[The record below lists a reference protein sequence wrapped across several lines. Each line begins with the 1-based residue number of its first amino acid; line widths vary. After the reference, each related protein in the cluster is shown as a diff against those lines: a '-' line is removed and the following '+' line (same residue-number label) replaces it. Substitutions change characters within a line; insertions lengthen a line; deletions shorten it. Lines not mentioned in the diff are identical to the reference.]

1 MNDLR
6 TRLPLVATSLLLA
19 LLVTVAFCEQ
29 QVHSNFANY
38 HTALSNGIV
47 MPRIGSPA
55 ILTSGSSL
63 EAYFDP
69 GSRGGKD
76 WGLRL
81 RSPFMDHEA
90 KVVSVV
96 ASEAQSIWKLS
107 AEVPKEAKRDLYDLV
122 IYSRQ
127 EPAVSFVERNSV
139 FIVGESFPDTLRVGV
154 ITDLHYGV
162 GTYYAY
168 TTNVLRRTL
177 DALSALDLDL
187 VVGTGDIVDAT
198 ADELP
203 FSNVASEFSRLRV
216 PILLALGNND
226 QYAIDKGFRY
236 WEKHLAPE
244 YYSVKFGAWYFLVLN
259 SGNGLIDE
267 NQLLWAERDLSAQ
280 PKEVFKVLVLHHPY
294 WSEPSPSLSLK
305 LPNLIK
311 TYGIGLVLMGH
322 THRDEARQDPALN
335 IVSVA
340 LSDEGAGYRLLNLTR
355 TRVEYDQRSRAYDS
369 LLVNYL
375 RPNDYTSA
383 GFAAHVS
390 NKLATDSRLR
400 LTFFL
405 RSQLAGATP
414 KVEGA
419 EVSRVMV
426 AKEPQGRTSA
436 EVGLKLAPKTEKIV
450 KVYFEED
457 KTPPSV
463 SCSYR
468 AEGTTVFVSPSASDI
483 GFGVSKVTVY
493 YSDDN
498 STWTIVP
505 VRVIERTEQYRF
517 TATKATVFLK
527 IEAEDGAG
535 LKATKYLAVQV
546 PDLQPKK
553 TETLSP
559 TVELT
564 VPVALIVA
572 LILGAILL
580 RRRKT
585 PR

>member
-1 MNDLR
+1 MR
-6 TRLPLVATSLLLA
+6 ARLPLVATSLLLA
-19 LLVTVAFCEQ
+19 WLVTVAFCEQ
-29 QVHSNFANY
+29 QAHSNFANY
-38 HTALSNGIV
+38 HAAPSNGIL
-47 MPRIGSPA
+47 MPRIGRPA

-63 EAYFDP
+63 EVYFDP

-96 ASEAQSIWKLS
+96 AFESQSIWKLS

-127 EPAVSFVERNSV
+127 ETAVSFVERNSV
-139 FIVGESFPDTLRVGV
+139 FVVGESFPDTLRVGV

-168 TTNVLRRTL
+168 TTKVLRRTL

-203 FSNVASEFSRLRV
+203 FSSVASEFYRLRV

-267 NQLLWAERDLSAQ
+267 NQLLWAEKDLSAQ
-280 PKEVFKVLVLHHPY
+280 PKELFKVLVLHHPY
-294 WSEPSPSLSLK
+294 WNEPHPSLSSK

-311 TYGIGLVLMGH
+311 ANGIGLVLMGH
-322 THRDEARQDPALN
+322 THRDEVRQDLTLN

-355 TRVEYDQRSRAYDS
+355 TRVEYDQRSWAYDS

-375 RPNDYTSA
+375 QPNDYTST

-390 NKLATDSRLR
+390 SRLATDSRLR

-405 RSQLAGATP
+405 RSQLAGVTP
-414 KVEGA
+414 KVDGA
-419 EVSRVMV
+419 EVSRVTV
-426 AKEPQGRTSA
+426 AKELQGRASV
-436 EVGLKLAPKTEKIV
+436 EVSLKLMPKTEKIV

-457 KTPPSV
+457 KTPPLA

-468 AEGTTVFVSPSASDI
+468 VEGATVFVSPSASDV
-483 GFGVSKVTVY
+483 GFGVVKVTVF

-505 VRVIERTEQYRF
+505 VRIIERTEQYRF
-517 TATKATVFLK
+517 TATKATIFLK
-527 IEAEDGAG
+527 VEAEDGAG

-546 PDLQPKK
+546 PDLQPMK
-553 TETLSP
+553 TEAPPP
-559 TVELT
+559 TVELA
-564 VPVALIVA
+564 VIVA
-572 LILGAILL
+572 LIGAVILGVILFRRGKTL
-580 RRRKT
+580 R
-585 PR
+585 

>member
-1 MNDLR
+1 LR
-6 TRLPLVATSLLLA
+6 ARLPLVATSLLLA

-29 QVHSNFANY
+29 QAHSNFANY
-38 HTALSNGIV
+38 HAAPSNGIL
-47 MPRIGSPA
+47 MPRIGCPA

-63 EAYFDP
+63 EVYFDP

-96 ASEAQSIWKLS
+96 AFESQSIWKLS

-127 EPAVSFVERNSV
+127 ETAVSFVERNSV
-139 FIVGESFPDTLRVGV
+139 FVVGESFPDTLRVGV

-168 TTNVLRRTL
+168 TTKVLRRTL

-203 FSNVASEFSRLRV
+203 FSSVASEFYRLRV

-267 NQLLWAERDLSAQ
+267 NQLLWAEKDLSAQ
-280 PKEVFKVLVLHHPY
+280 PKELFKVLVLHHPY
-294 WSEPSPSLSLK
+294 WNEPHPSLSSK

-311 TYGIGLVLMGH
+311 ANGIGLVLMGH
-322 THRDEARQDPALN
+322 THRDEVRQDLTLN

-355 TRVEYDQRSRAYDS
+355 TRVEYDQRSWAYDS

-375 RPNDYTSA
+375 QPNDYTST

-390 NKLATDSRLR
+390 SRLATDSRLR

-405 RSQLAGATP
+405 RSQLAGVTP
-414 KVEGA
+414 KVDGA
-419 EVSRVMV
+419 EVSRVTV
-426 AKEPQGRTSA
+426 AKELQGRASV
-436 EVGLKLAPKTEKIV
+436 EVSLKLMPKTEKIV

-457 KTPPSV
+457 KTPPLA

-468 AEGTTVFVSPSASDI
+468 VEGATVFVSPSASDV
-483 GFGVSKVTVY
+483 GFGVVKVTVF

-505 VRVIERTEQYRF
+505 VRIIERTEQYGF
-517 TATKATVFLK
+517 TATKATIFLK
-527 IEAEDGAG
+527 VEAEDGAG

-546 PDLQPKK
+546 PDLQPMK
-553 TETLSP
+553 TEAPPP
-559 TVELT
+559 TVELA
-564 VPVALIVA
+564 VIVA
-572 LILGAILL
+572 LIGAVILGVILFRRGKTL
-580 RRRKT
+580 R
-585 PR
+585 

>member
-1 MNDLR
+1 MSGLR
-6 TRLPLVATSLLLA
+6 ARLPLVATSLLLA

-29 QVHSNFANY
+29 QVHRNFASY
-38 HTALSNGIV
+38 HTAPSNGIL
-47 MPRIGSPA
+47 MPRIGCPA
-55 ILTSGSSL
+55 ILTPGSSL
-63 EAYFDP
+63 EVYFDP
-69 GSRGGKD
+69 GLRGEKD
-76 WGLRL
+76 WEVRL
-81 RSPFMDHEA
+81 RSPFMDQEA
-90 KVVSVV
+90 KIVSLVP
-96 ASEAQSIWKLS
+96 SEFQSIWKLS

-127 EPAVSFVERNSV
+127 ETAVSFVERNSV

-154 ITDLHYGV
+154 ITDPHYGV
-162 GTYYAY
+162 GTYYAH
-168 TTNVLRRTL
+168 TTKVLRRTL
-177 DALSALDLDL
+177 DALSALDIDL
-187 VVGTGDIVDAT
+187 IVGTGDIVDAT

-203 FSNVASEFSRLRV
+203 FSSVASEFSRLRV
-216 PILLALGNND
+216 PILLAPGNND
-226 QYAIDKGFRY
+226 QYAIDKGFRH

-267 NQLLWAERDLSAQ
+267 NQLLWAEKDLSAQ
-280 PKEVFKVLVLHHPY
+280 PKEVFKTLVLHHPY
-294 WSEPSPSLSLK
+294 WNEPSPSLSSR

-311 TYGIGLVLMGH
+311 THGIGLVLMGH
-322 THRDEARQDPALN
+322 THRDEVRQDLALN

-355 TRVEYDQRSRAYDS
+355 TRVEYDQRSWAYDS

-375 RPNDYTSA
+375 QPNDYTSA
-383 GFAAHVS
+383 GFATHVS
-390 NKLATDSRLR
+390 NKLATDSRLK

-419 EVSRVMV
+419 EVSRVSV
-426 AKEPQGRTSA
+426 AKDPQGKASA
-436 EVGLKLAPKTEKIV
+436 EVSLKLAPKTEKIV

-463 SCSYR
+463 SCSCR
-468 AEGTTVFVSPSASDI
+468 VEGTIVFVSPSASDI
-483 GFGVSKVTVY
+483 GFGVGKVTVY

-505 VRVIERTEQYRF
+505 VRVIQRIEQYGF

-553 TETLSP
+553 TEAPSA
-559 TVELT
+559 TVELAI
-564 VPVALIVA
+564 PVALIVA
-572 LILGAILL
+572 LILGLILL

>member
-1 MNDLR
+1 MR
-6 TRLPLVATSLLLA
+6 ARLPLIATFLLLA
-19 LLVTVAFCEQ
+19 SFVTVAFCEQ
-29 QVHSNFANY
+29 QAHSNFANY
-38 HTALSNGIV
+38 HTAPNNGIL
-47 MPRIGSPA
+47 MPRIGCPA
-55 ILTSGSSL
+55 ILTSGSRL
-63 EAYFDP
+63 EVYFDP

-96 ASEAQSIWKLS
+96 ASESQSIWKLS

-127 EPAVSFVERNSV
+127 ETAVSFVERNSV
-139 FIVGESFPDTLRVGV
+139 FIVGESFPGTLRVGV

-168 TTNVLRRTL
+168 TTKVLRRTL
-177 DALSALDLDL
+177 DVLSALDLDL

-216 PILLALGNND
+216 PILLAIGNND

-244 YYSVKFGAWYFLVLN
+244 YYSVKFGACYFLVLN
-259 SGNGLIDE
+259 SGNGFIDE
-267 NQLLWAERDLSAQ
+267 NQLLWAEKDLSAQ
-280 PKEVFKVLVLHHPY
+280 PKESFKVLVLHHPY
-294 WSEPSPSLSLK
+294 WNEPHPSLSSK
-305 LPNLIK
+305 LPNIIK
-311 TYGIGLVLMGH
+311 AHGMGLVLMGH
-322 THRDEARQDPALN
+322 THRDEVRQDLALN

-355 TRVEYDQRSRAYDS
+355 SRVEYDQRSQAYDS

-375 RPNDYTSA
+375 QPNDYTST
-383 GFAAHVS
+383 GFAARIS

-414 KVEGA
+414 KVDGA
-419 EVSRVMV
+419 ELSRVMI
-426 AKEPQGRTSA
+426 AKEPQGRASA
-436 EVGLKLAPKTEKIV
+436 EVSLKLASKTEKIV

-468 AEGTTVFVSPSASDI
+468 VGGTTVFVSPSASDV
-483 GFGVSKVTVY
+483 GFGVVTVTVY

-505 VRVIERTEQYRF
+505 VRIIQRTEQYEF
-517 TATKATVFLK
+517 TATKATMFLK
-527 IEAEDGAG
+527 IGAEDGAD
-535 LKATKYLAVQV
+535 LKATKYITVQV

-553 TETLSP
+553 TEAPSSM
-559 TVELT
+559 VELA
-564 VPVALIVA
+564 VPVALIAA
-572 LILGAILL
+572 LILGVILL

>member
-1 MNDLR
+1 LR
-6 TRLPLVATSLLLA
+6 VRLPLIATSLLVA
-19 LLVTVAFCEQ
+19 SLVTSAFCEQ
-29 QVHSNFANY
+29 QTHGNFANY
-38 HTALSNGIV
+38 HTAPVNGIL
-47 MPRIGSPA
+47 MPRIGCPA

-63 EAYFDP
+63 EVYFNP
-69 GSRGGKD
+69 GSQGGKD

-90 KVVSVV
+90 KVVNAVP
-96 ASEAQSIWKLS
+96 SEFQSIWKLS
-107 AEVPKEAKRDLYDLV
+107 AEVPKEVRRDLYDLV

-127 EPAVSFVERNSV
+127 EAAVSFVEQNSV
-139 FIVGESFPDTLRVGV
+139 FVVGESFPETLRVGV

-168 TTNVLRRTL
+168 TTKVLRRTL

-203 FSNVASEFSRLRV
+203 FSSVANEFARLRV
-216 PILLALGNND
+216 PILLAPGNND
-226 QYAIDKGFRY
+226 QYAIDKGFRH

-244 YYSVKFGAWYFLVLN
+244 YYSVKLGAWYFLVLN

-267 NQLLWAERDLSAQ
+267 NQLLWAEKDLSAQ
-280 PKEVFKVLVLHHPY
+280 SKELFKVLVLHHPY
-294 WSEPSPSLSLK
+294 WNEGHPSLSSK

-311 TYGIGLVLMGH
+311 ANGIGLVLMGH
-322 THRDEARQDPALN
+322 THRDEIRQDMTLN
-335 IVSVA
+335 VVTVA

-355 TRVEYDQRSRAYDS
+355 TRAEYDQRSRAYDS
-369 LLVNYL
+369 LVVEYL
-375 RPNDYTSA
+375 QPNDYASA
-383 GFAAHVS
+383 GFAARVS
-390 NKLATDSRLR
+390 SGLATDSRMR
-400 LTFFL
+400 LMFFL
-405 RSQLAGATP
+405 RSQLAGASP

-419 EVSRVMV
+419 EVLRVMV
-426 AKEPQGRTSA
+426 AKEPQGRASV

-457 KTPPSV
+457 KTRPSV

-468 AEGTTVFVSPSASDI
+468 VEGTTVFLSPSASDI
-483 GFGVSKVTVY
+483 GFGVAKVTVY

-505 VRVIERTEQYRF
+505 VKVIQRIEQYGF
-517 TATKATVFLK
+517 TATKATIFLK

-535 LKATKYLAVQV
+535 LKATKYLTAQV

-553 TETLSP
+553 TEAPSSM
-559 TVELT
+559 VELT
-564 VPVALIVA
+564 VPVALIAA
-572 LILGAILL
+572 LILGVILL
-580 RRRKT
+580 RLRKK